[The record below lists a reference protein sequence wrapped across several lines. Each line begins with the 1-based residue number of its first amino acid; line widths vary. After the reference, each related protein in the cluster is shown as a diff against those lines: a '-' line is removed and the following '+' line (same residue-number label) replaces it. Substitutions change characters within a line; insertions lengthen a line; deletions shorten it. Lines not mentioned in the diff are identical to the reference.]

1 VGERDREEGA
11 GETET
16 ETERLVYLVGLVVFF
31 VFVFWGFVLVW
42 FGLVFWGGGVGDRV
56 SLWRLGCPETHSED
70 QAGLELRASSDSNSS
85 QVLGLK
91 ACATTIGWE
100 IYLYICIGQGCGQFT
115 RLKMDRVTVLE

>member
-42 FGLVFWGGGVGDRV
+42 FGLVF
-56 SLWRLGCPETHSED
+56 
-70 QAGLELRASSDSNSS
+70 
-85 QVLGLK
+85 
-91 ACATTIGWE
+91 
-100 IYLYICIGQGCGQFT
+100 
-115 RLKMDRVTVLE
+115 